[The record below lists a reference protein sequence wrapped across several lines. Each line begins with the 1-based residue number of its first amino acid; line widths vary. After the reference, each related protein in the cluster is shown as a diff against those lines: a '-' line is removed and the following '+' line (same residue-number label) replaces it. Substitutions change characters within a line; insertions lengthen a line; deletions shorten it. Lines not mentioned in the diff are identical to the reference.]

1 MIFPPWGLTARS
13 NDKMGQILNNKNYFL
28 IQQIRKK
35 EKKLFNSGVKVL
47 GQDQTRQVVNMF
59 LILKNIPYSQNN
71 LRYKT

>member
-35 EKKLFNSGVKVL
+35 EKNCSI
-47 GQDQTRQVVNMF
+47 QEPR
-59 LILKNIPYSQNN
+59 S
-71 LRYKT
+71 